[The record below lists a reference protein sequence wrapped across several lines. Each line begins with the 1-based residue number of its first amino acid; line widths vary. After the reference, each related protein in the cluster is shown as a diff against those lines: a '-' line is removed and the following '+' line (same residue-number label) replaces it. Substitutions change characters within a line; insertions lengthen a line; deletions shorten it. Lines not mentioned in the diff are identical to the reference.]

1 MQTTIPEPFSKSSSL
16 MRLLVRVSKEE
27 SAYLYFTLEAC
38 DGLSFHSTLT
48 DSLNKGYRDIMI
60 HTTPELYPELLKQ
73 LNYCKQS
80 FEIEFLKEEAIQDSY
95 QFSLDF

>member
-1 MQTTIPEPFSKSSSL
+1 